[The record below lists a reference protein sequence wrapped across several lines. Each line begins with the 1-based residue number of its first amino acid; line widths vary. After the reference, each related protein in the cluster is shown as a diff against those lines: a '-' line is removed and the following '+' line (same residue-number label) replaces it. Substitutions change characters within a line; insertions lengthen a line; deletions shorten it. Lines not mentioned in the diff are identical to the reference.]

1 MKKVVVL
8 LILSMLYMSPT
19 FGYPPEYPYYQSDNI
34 MYYVFESEKTANVVT
49 YYMEF
54 RVGWRPF
61 IYRDAVTIPE
71 TITYNRQVFRVTSFS
86 SSYPDYYSC
95 VSKITSLELPNTLS
109 SLGSLAYSRI
119 KSIDVPEALLGISDY
134 GFYGCYS
141 LRDLVI
147 PDKVKT
153 IGNYAFANCI
163 GLTHVHL
170 GKSVETIGENVF
182 LNSDSLT
189 SITVDEENPY
199 FMVEDGVLYSK
210 DKRELLYCPKNFSGI
225 YRVAEEVKRI
235 GKSAFRNCNQLT
247 EIVLPE
253 GLEVIGDTAFYG
265 CTQLKQI
272 SLPKSVSQI
281 GAYAYKGCPL
291 QGTLDLMN
299 IKDIGEGAF
308 EGCTGL
314 TSVVLPENLLRIEAS
329 LFQGC
334 TGLTVVN
341 IPQCVTT
348 IGTSAF
354 ASCSRLQSVSIPD
367 EVERIEDYAFKGC
380 SNMKHLAIGN
390 SVKKIGVEAFGECR
404 RLKSLSIPASV
415 DSILSSFVD
424 CDSVSS
430 LELKDGNR
438 PILIEGKCFNG
449 GNMMIDTLYIGRK
462 ISGVPQFNECAY
474 LSTLTV
480 GSMILTMQDVSGC
493 KNLSKVICLGATPPE
508 ATMTTFSTVTLD
520 GTLVVPAS
528 AEEVYRRT
536 APWRFFYTIETFP
549 DVAPTKLILDTESYQ
564 ITREDEALSLLATVY
579 PEHATFSGLRW
590 TSSNEMVATV
600 SETGIVHSNK
610 EGEADI
616 TVSLNDGAL
625 TATCHVSVHYVD
637 AVEEHEADQV
647 SIYPNPV
654 DDMLHIE
661 GVTTGTSITLYDM
674 TGRLVLSDRAYGG
687 AMTFDMSALKR
698 GVYLCRIQNKTYKIV
713 KR

>member
-8 LILSMLYMSPT
+8 LILSMLYMSPS

-49 YYMEF
+49 LYMEF
-54 RVGWRPF
+54 RVGWQPF
-61 IYRDAVTIPE
+61 VYRGAVTIPE

-119 KSIDVPEALLGISDY
+119 KSIDLPEALLGISVY

-141 LRDLVI
+141 FRDLVI

-380 SNMKHLAIGN
+380 SE
-390 SVKKIGVEAFGECR
+390 V
-404 RLKSLSIPASV
+404 P
-415 DSILSSFVD
+415 
-424 CDSVSS
+424 CD
-430 LELKDGNR
+430 R
-438 PILIEGKCFNG
+438 
-449 GNMMIDTLYIGRK
+449 
-462 ISGVPQFNECAY
+462 
-474 LSTLTV
+474 
-480 GSMILTMQDVSGC
+480 
-493 KNLSKVICLGATPPE
+493 
-508 ATMTTFSTVTLD
+508 
-520 GTLVVPAS
+520 
-528 AEEVYRRT
+528 
-536 APWRFFYTIETFP
+536 
-549 DVAPTKLILDTESYQ
+549 
-564 ITREDEALSLLATVY
+564 
-579 PEHATFSGLRW
+579 
-590 TSSNEMVATV
+590 
-600 SETGIVHSNK
+600 
-610 EGEADI
+610 
-616 TVSLNDGAL
+616 
-625 TATCHVSVHYVD
+625 
-637 AVEEHEADQV
+637 
-647 SIYPNPV
+647 
-654 DDMLHIE
+654 
-661 GVTTGTSITLYDM
+661 
-674 TGRLVLSDRAYGG
+674 
-687 AMTFDMSALKR
+687 
-698 GVYLCRIQNKTYKIV
+698 
-713 KR
+713 

>member
-1 MKKVVVL
+1 M
-8 LILSMLYMSPT
+8 
-19 FGYPPEYPYYQSDNI
+19 
-34 MYYVFESEKTANVVT
+34 
-49 YYMEF
+49 
-54 RVGWRPF
+54 
-61 IYRDAVTIPE
+61 
-71 TITYNRQVFRVTSFS
+71 
-86 SSYPDYYSC
+86 
-95 VSKITSLELPNTLS
+95 
-109 SLGSLAYSRI
+109 
-119 KSIDVPEALLGISDY
+119 
-134 GFYGCYS
+134 
-141 LRDLVI
+141 
-147 PDKVKT
+147 
-153 IGNYAFANCI
+153 
-163 GLTHVHL
+163 HL

-199 FMVEDGVLYSK
+199 FMVDDGVLYSK

-281 GAYAYKGCPL
+281 GAYAYYFCPL

-341 IPQCVTT
+341 IPQCVTA

-354 ASCSRLQSVSIPD
+354 ASCSRLQSVAIPD

-493 KNLSKVICLGATPPE
+493 KDLSKVICLGATPPE

-549 DVAPTKLILDTESYQ
+549 DVAPAKLILDTESYQ
-564 ITREDEALSLLATVY
+564 ITREDEVLSLLATVY

-654 DDMLHIE
+654 DDMLHID

-698 GVYLCRIQNKTYKIV
+698 GVYLCRIQNRTYKIV

>member
-1 MKKVVVL
+1 M
-8 LILSMLYMSPT
+8 
-19 FGYPPEYPYYQSDNI
+19 
-34 MYYVFESEKTANVVT
+34 
-49 YYMEF
+49 
-54 RVGWRPF
+54 
-61 IYRDAVTIPE
+61 
-71 TITYNRQVFRVTSFS
+71 
-86 SSYPDYYSC
+86 
-95 VSKITSLELPNTLS
+95 
-109 SLGSLAYSRI
+109 
-119 KSIDVPEALLGISDY
+119 
-134 GFYGCYS
+134 
-141 LRDLVI
+141 
-147 PDKVKT
+147 
-153 IGNYAFANCI
+153 
-163 GLTHVHL
+163 HL

-199 FMVEDGVLYSK
+199 FMVDDGVLYSK

-354 ASCSRLQSVSIPD
+354 ASCSRLQSVAIPD

-493 KNLSKVICLGATPPE
+493 KDLSKVICLGATPPE

-549 DVAPTKLILDTESYQ
+549 DVAPAKLILDTESYQ
-564 ITREDEALSLLATVY
+564 ITREDEVLSLLATVY

-654 DDMLHIE
+654 DDMLHID

-698 GVYLCRIQNKTYKIV
+698 GVYLCRIQNRTYKIV

>member
-1 MKKVVVL
+1 M
-8 LILSMLYMSPT
+8 
-19 FGYPPEYPYYQSDNI
+19 
-34 MYYVFESEKTANVVT
+34 
-49 YYMEF
+49 
-54 RVGWRPF
+54 
-61 IYRDAVTIPE
+61 
-71 TITYNRQVFRVTSFS
+71 
-86 SSYPDYYSC
+86 
-95 VSKITSLELPNTLS
+95 
-109 SLGSLAYSRI
+109 
-119 KSIDVPEALLGISDY
+119 
-134 GFYGCYS
+134 
-141 LRDLVI
+141 
-147 PDKVKT
+147 
-153 IGNYAFANCI
+153 
-163 GLTHVHL
+163 HL

-199 FMVEDGVLYSK
+199 FMVDDGVLYSK

-348 IGTSAF
+348 IGISAF
-354 ASCSRLQSVSIPD
+354 ASCSRLQSVAIPD

-549 DVAPTKLILDTESYQ
+549 DVAPAKLILDTESYQ

-654 DDMLHIE
+654 DDMLHID

-698 GVYLCRIQNKTYKIV
+698 GVYLCRIQNRTYKIV

>member
-1 MKKVVVL
+1 M
-8 LILSMLYMSPT
+8 
-19 FGYPPEYPYYQSDNI
+19 
-34 MYYVFESEKTANVVT
+34 
-49 YYMEF
+49 
-54 RVGWRPF
+54 
-61 IYRDAVTIPE
+61 
-71 TITYNRQVFRVTSFS
+71 
-86 SSYPDYYSC
+86 
-95 VSKITSLELPNTLS
+95 
-109 SLGSLAYSRI
+109 
-119 KSIDVPEALLGISDY
+119 
-134 GFYGCYS
+134 
-141 LRDLVI
+141 
-147 PDKVKT
+147 
-153 IGNYAFANCI
+153 
-163 GLTHVHL
+163 HL
-170 GKSVETIGENVF
+170 GKSVETIGETVF

-199 FMVEDGVLYSK
+199 FMVDDGVLYSK

-354 ASCSRLQSVSIPD
+354 ASCSRLQSVAIPD

-493 KNLSKVICLGATPPE
+493 KDLSKVICLGATPPE

-549 DVAPTKLILDTESYQ
+549 DVAPAKLILDTESYQ
-564 ITREDEALSLLATVY
+564 ITREDEVLSLLATVY

-654 DDMLHIE
+654 DDMLHID

-698 GVYLCRIQNKTYKIV
+698 GVYLCRIQNRTYKIV

>member
-1 MKKVVVL
+1 M
-8 LILSMLYMSPT
+8 
-19 FGYPPEYPYYQSDNI
+19 
-34 MYYVFESEKTANVVT
+34 
-49 YYMEF
+49 
-54 RVGWRPF
+54 
-61 IYRDAVTIPE
+61 
-71 TITYNRQVFRVTSFS
+71 
-86 SSYPDYYSC
+86 
-95 VSKITSLELPNTLS
+95 
-109 SLGSLAYSRI
+109 
-119 KSIDVPEALLGISDY
+119 
-134 GFYGCYS
+134 
-141 LRDLVI
+141 
-147 PDKVKT
+147 
-153 IGNYAFANCI
+153 
-163 GLTHVHL
+163 HL

-199 FMVEDGVLYSK
+199 FMVDDGVLYSK

-341 IPQCVTT
+341 IPQCVTA
-348 IGTSAF
+348 IGISAF
-354 ASCSRLQSVSIPD
+354 ASCSRLQSVAIPD

-549 DVAPTKLILDTESYQ
+549 DVAPAKLILDTESYQ

-698 GVYLCRIQNKTYKIV
+698 GVYLCRIQNRTYKIV

>member
-1 MKKVVVL
+1 M
-8 LILSMLYMSPT
+8 
-19 FGYPPEYPYYQSDNI
+19 
-34 MYYVFESEKTANVVT
+34 
-49 YYMEF
+49 
-54 RVGWRPF
+54 
-61 IYRDAVTIPE
+61 
-71 TITYNRQVFRVTSFS
+71 
-86 SSYPDYYSC
+86 
-95 VSKITSLELPNTLS
+95 
-109 SLGSLAYSRI
+109 
-119 KSIDVPEALLGISDY
+119 
-134 GFYGCYS
+134 
-141 LRDLVI
+141 
-147 PDKVKT
+147 
-153 IGNYAFANCI
+153 
-163 GLTHVHL
+163 HL

-199 FMVEDGVLYSK
+199 FMVDDGVLYSK

-341 IPQCVTT
+341 IPQCVTA
-348 IGTSAF
+348 IGISAF
-354 ASCSRLQSVSIPD
+354 ASCSRLQSVAIPD

-493 KNLSKVICLGATPPE
+493 KDLSKVICLGATPPE

-520 GTLVVPAS
+520 STLVVPAS

-549 DVAPTKLILDTESYQ
+549 DVAPTKLILDIESYQ

>member
-1 MKKVVVL
+1 M
-8 LILSMLYMSPT
+8 
-19 FGYPPEYPYYQSDNI
+19 
-34 MYYVFESEKTANVVT
+34 
-49 YYMEF
+49 
-54 RVGWRPF
+54 
-61 IYRDAVTIPE
+61 
-71 TITYNRQVFRVTSFS
+71 
-86 SSYPDYYSC
+86 
-95 VSKITSLELPNTLS
+95 
-109 SLGSLAYSRI
+109 
-119 KSIDVPEALLGISDY
+119 
-134 GFYGCYS
+134 
-141 LRDLVI
+141 RDLVI

-334 TGLTVVN
+334 TGLTVIN

-380 SNMKHLAIGN
+380 SNMKRLAIGN

-564 ITREDEALSLLATVY
+564 ITREDEVLSLLATVY

-625 TATCHVSVHYVD
+625 TATCYVSVHYVD

>member
-1 MKKVVVL
+1 M
-8 LILSMLYMSPT
+8 
-19 FGYPPEYPYYQSDNI
+19 
-34 MYYVFESEKTANVVT
+34 
-49 YYMEF
+49 
-54 RVGWRPF
+54 
-61 IYRDAVTIPE
+61 
-71 TITYNRQVFRVTSFS
+71 
-86 SSYPDYYSC
+86 
-95 VSKITSLELPNTLS
+95 
-109 SLGSLAYSRI
+109 
-119 KSIDVPEALLGISDY
+119 
-134 GFYGCYS
+134 
-141 LRDLVI
+141 
-147 PDKVKT
+147 
-153 IGNYAFANCI
+153 
-163 GLTHVHL
+163 HL

-199 FMVEDGVLYSK
+199 FMVDDGVLYSK

-354 ASCSRLQSVSIPD
+354 ASCSRLQSVAIPD

-549 DVAPTKLILDTESYQ
+549 DVAPAKLILDTESYQ

-698 GVYLCRIQNKTYKIV
+698 GVYLCRIQNRTYKIV

>member
-1 MKKVVVL
+1 M
-8 LILSMLYMSPT
+8 
-19 FGYPPEYPYYQSDNI
+19 
-34 MYYVFESEKTANVVT
+34 
-49 YYMEF
+49 
-54 RVGWRPF
+54 
-61 IYRDAVTIPE
+61 
-71 TITYNRQVFRVTSFS
+71 
-86 SSYPDYYSC
+86 
-95 VSKITSLELPNTLS
+95 
-109 SLGSLAYSRI
+109 
-119 KSIDVPEALLGISDY
+119 
-134 GFYGCYS
+134 
-141 LRDLVI
+141 
-147 PDKVKT
+147 
-153 IGNYAFANCI
+153 
-163 GLTHVHL
+163 HL

-199 FMVEDGVLYSK
+199 FMVDDGVLYSK

-354 ASCSRLQSVSIPD
+354 ASCSRLQSVAIPD

-493 KNLSKVICLGATPPE
+493 KDLSKVICLGATPPE

-698 GVYLCRIQNKTYKIV
+698 GVYLCRIQNRTYKIV

>member
-1 MKKVVVL
+1 M
-8 LILSMLYMSPT
+8 
-19 FGYPPEYPYYQSDNI
+19 
-34 MYYVFESEKTANVVT
+34 
-49 YYMEF
+49 
-54 RVGWRPF
+54 
-61 IYRDAVTIPE
+61 
-71 TITYNRQVFRVTSFS
+71 
-86 SSYPDYYSC
+86 
-95 VSKITSLELPNTLS
+95 
-109 SLGSLAYSRI
+109 
-119 KSIDVPEALLGISDY
+119 
-134 GFYGCYS
+134 
-141 LRDLVI
+141 RDLVI

-199 FMVEDGVLYSK
+199 FMVDDGVLYSK

-354 ASCSRLQSVSIPD
+354 ASCSRLQSVAIPD

-493 KNLSKVICLGATPPE
+493 KDLSKVICLGATPPE

-549 DVAPTKLILDTESYQ
+549 DVAPAKLILDTESYQ
-564 ITREDEALSLLATVY
+564 ITREDEVLSLLATVY

-654 DDMLHIE
+654 DDMLHID

-698 GVYLCRIQNKTYKIV
+698 GVYLCRIQNRTYKIV

>member
-1 MKKVVVL
+1 M
-8 LILSMLYMSPT
+8 
-19 FGYPPEYPYYQSDNI
+19 
-34 MYYVFESEKTANVVT
+34 
-49 YYMEF
+49 
-54 RVGWRPF
+54 
-61 IYRDAVTIPE
+61 
-71 TITYNRQVFRVTSFS
+71 
-86 SSYPDYYSC
+86 
-95 VSKITSLELPNTLS
+95 
-109 SLGSLAYSRI
+109 
-119 KSIDVPEALLGISDY
+119 
-134 GFYGCYS
+134 
-141 LRDLVI
+141 
-147 PDKVKT
+147 
-153 IGNYAFANCI
+153 
-163 GLTHVHL
+163 HL

-199 FMVEDGVLYSK
+199 FMVDDGVLYSK

-354 ASCSRLQSVSIPD
+354 ASCSRLQSVAIPD

-493 KNLSKVICLGATPPE
+493 KDLSKVICLGATPPE

-520 GTLVVPAS
+520 STLVVPAS

-549 DVAPTKLILDTESYQ
+549 DVAPAKLILDTESYQ
-564 ITREDEALSLLATVY
+564 ITREDEVLSLLATVY

-654 DDMLHIE
+654 DDMLHID

-698 GVYLCRIQNKTYKIV
+698 GVYLCRIQNRTYKIV

>member
-1 MKKVVVL
+1 M
-8 LILSMLYMSPT
+8 
-19 FGYPPEYPYYQSDNI
+19 
-34 MYYVFESEKTANVVT
+34 
-49 YYMEF
+49 
-54 RVGWRPF
+54 
-61 IYRDAVTIPE
+61 
-71 TITYNRQVFRVTSFS
+71 
-86 SSYPDYYSC
+86 
-95 VSKITSLELPNTLS
+95 
-109 SLGSLAYSRI
+109 
-119 KSIDVPEALLGISDY
+119 
-134 GFYGCYS
+134 
-141 LRDLVI
+141 
-147 PDKVKT
+147 
-153 IGNYAFANCI
+153 
-163 GLTHVHL
+163 HL

-341 IPQCVTT
+341 IPQCVTA

-493 KNLSKVICLGATPPE
+493 KDLSKVICLGATPPE

-549 DVAPTKLILDTESYQ
+549 DVAPTKLILDIESYQ

-654 DDMLHIE
+654 DDMLHID

-698 GVYLCRIQNKTYKIV
+698 GVYLCRIQNRTYKIV

>member
-1 MKKVVVL
+1 M
-8 LILSMLYMSPT
+8 
-19 FGYPPEYPYYQSDNI
+19 
-34 MYYVFESEKTANVVT
+34 
-49 YYMEF
+49 
-54 RVGWRPF
+54 
-61 IYRDAVTIPE
+61 
-71 TITYNRQVFRVTSFS
+71 
-86 SSYPDYYSC
+86 
-95 VSKITSLELPNTLS
+95 
-109 SLGSLAYSRI
+109 
-119 KSIDVPEALLGISDY
+119 
-134 GFYGCYS
+134 
-141 LRDLVI
+141 
-147 PDKVKT
+147 
-153 IGNYAFANCI
+153 
-163 GLTHVHL
+163 HL

-199 FMVEDGVLYSK
+199 FMVDDGVLYSK

-272 SLPKSVSQI
+272 SFPKSVSQI

-341 IPQCVTT
+341 IPQCVTA
-348 IGTSAF
+348 IGISAF
-354 ASCSRLQSVSIPD
+354 ASCSRLQSVAIPD

-493 KNLSKVICLGATPPE
+493 KDLSKVICLGATPPE

-549 DVAPTKLILDTESYQ
+549 DVAPAKLILDTESYQ

-698 GVYLCRIQNKTYKIV
+698 GVYLCRIQNRTYKIV

>member
-1 MKKVVVL
+1 M
-8 LILSMLYMSPT
+8 
-19 FGYPPEYPYYQSDNI
+19 
-34 MYYVFESEKTANVVT
+34 
-49 YYMEF
+49 
-54 RVGWRPF
+54 
-61 IYRDAVTIPE
+61 
-71 TITYNRQVFRVTSFS
+71 
-86 SSYPDYYSC
+86 
-95 VSKITSLELPNTLS
+95 
-109 SLGSLAYSRI
+109 
-119 KSIDVPEALLGISDY
+119 
-134 GFYGCYS
+134 
-141 LRDLVI
+141 
-147 PDKVKT
+147 
-153 IGNYAFANCI
+153 
-163 GLTHVHL
+163 HL

-199 FMVEDGVLYSK
+199 FMVDDGVLYSK

-341 IPQCVTT
+341 IPQWVTA

-354 ASCSRLQSVSIPD
+354 ASCSRLQSVAIPD

-493 KNLSKVICLGATPPE
+493 KDLSKVICLGATPPE

-549 DVAPTKLILDTESYQ
+549 DVAPAKLILDTESYQ
-564 ITREDEALSLLATVY
+564 ITREDEVLSLLATVY

-654 DDMLHIE
+654 DDMLHID

-698 GVYLCRIQNKTYKIV
+698 GVYLCRIQNRTYKIV

>member
-1 MKKVVVL
+1 M
-8 LILSMLYMSPT
+8 
-19 FGYPPEYPYYQSDNI
+19 
-34 MYYVFESEKTANVVT
+34 
-49 YYMEF
+49 
-54 RVGWRPF
+54 
-61 IYRDAVTIPE
+61 
-71 TITYNRQVFRVTSFS
+71 
-86 SSYPDYYSC
+86 
-95 VSKITSLELPNTLS
+95 
-109 SLGSLAYSRI
+109 
-119 KSIDVPEALLGISDY
+119 
-134 GFYGCYS
+134 
-141 LRDLVI
+141 
-147 PDKVKT
+147 
-153 IGNYAFANCI
+153 
-163 GLTHVHL
+163 HL

-199 FMVEDGVLYSK
+199 FMVDDGVLYSK

-341 IPQCVTT
+341 IPQCVTA
-348 IGTSAF
+348 IGISAF
-354 ASCSRLQSVSIPD
+354 ASCSRLQSVAIPD

-493 KNLSKVICLGATPPE
+493 KDLSKVICLGATPPE

-549 DVAPTKLILDTESYQ
+549 DVAPAKLILDTESYQ
-564 ITREDEALSLLATVY
+564 ITREDEVLSLLATVY

-654 DDMLHIE
+654 DDMLHID
-661 GVTTGTSITLYDM
+661 GVITGTSITLYDM

-698 GVYLCRIQNKTYKIV
+698 GVYLCRIQNRTYKIV

>member
-1 MKKVVVL
+1 M
-8 LILSMLYMSPT
+8 
-19 FGYPPEYPYYQSDNI
+19 
-34 MYYVFESEKTANVVT
+34 
-49 YYMEF
+49 
-54 RVGWRPF
+54 
-61 IYRDAVTIPE
+61 
-71 TITYNRQVFRVTSFS
+71 
-86 SSYPDYYSC
+86 
-95 VSKITSLELPNTLS
+95 
-109 SLGSLAYSRI
+109 
-119 KSIDVPEALLGISDY
+119 
-134 GFYGCYS
+134 
-141 LRDLVI
+141 
-147 PDKVKT
+147 
-153 IGNYAFANCI
+153 
-163 GLTHVHL
+163 HL

-199 FMVEDGVLYSK
+199 FMVDDGVLYSK

-235 GKSAFRNCNQLT
+235 SKSAFRNCNQLT

-265 CTQLKQI
+265 CTQLKRI

-354 ASCSRLQSVSIPD
+354 ASCSRLQSVAIPD

-493 KNLSKVICLGATPPE
+493 KDLSKVICLGATPPE

-549 DVAPTKLILDTESYQ
+549 DVAPAKLILDTESYQ
-564 ITREDEALSLLATVY
+564 ITREDEVLSLLATVY

-654 DDMLHIE
+654 DDMLHID

>member
-1 MKKVVVL
+1 M
-8 LILSMLYMSPT
+8 
-19 FGYPPEYPYYQSDNI
+19 
-34 MYYVFESEKTANVVT
+34 
-49 YYMEF
+49 
-54 RVGWRPF
+54 
-61 IYRDAVTIPE
+61 
-71 TITYNRQVFRVTSFS
+71 
-86 SSYPDYYSC
+86 
-95 VSKITSLELPNTLS
+95 
-109 SLGSLAYSRI
+109 
-119 KSIDVPEALLGISDY
+119 
-134 GFYGCYS
+134 
-141 LRDLVI
+141 
-147 PDKVKT
+147 
-153 IGNYAFANCI
+153 
-163 GLTHVHL
+163 HL

-199 FMVEDGVLYSK
+199 FMVDDGVLYSK

-341 IPQCVTT
+341 IPQCVTA
-348 IGTSAF
+348 IGISAF
-354 ASCSRLQSVSIPD
+354 ASCSRLQSVAIPD

-480 GSMILTMQDVSGC
+480 CSMILTMQDVSGC
-493 KNLSKVICLGATPPE
+493 KDLSKVICLGATPPE

-549 DVAPTKLILDTESYQ
+549 DVAPAKLILDTESYQ
-564 ITREDEALSLLATVY
+564 ITREDEVLSLLATVY

-698 GVYLCRIQNKTYKIV
+698 GVYLCRIQNRTYKIV

>member
-1 MKKVVVL
+1 M
-8 LILSMLYMSPT
+8 
-19 FGYPPEYPYYQSDNI
+19 
-34 MYYVFESEKTANVVT
+34 
-49 YYMEF
+49 
-54 RVGWRPF
+54 
-61 IYRDAVTIPE
+61 
-71 TITYNRQVFRVTSFS
+71 
-86 SSYPDYYSC
+86 
-95 VSKITSLELPNTLS
+95 
-109 SLGSLAYSRI
+109 
-119 KSIDVPEALLGISDY
+119 
-134 GFYGCYS
+134 
-141 LRDLVI
+141 
-147 PDKVKT
+147 
-153 IGNYAFANCI
+153 
-163 GLTHVHL
+163 HL

-199 FMVEDGVLYSK
+199 FMVDDGVLYSK

-341 IPQCVTT
+341 IPQCVTA
-348 IGTSAF
+348 IGISAF
-354 ASCSRLQSVSIPD
+354 ASCSRLQSVAIPD

-493 KNLSKVICLGATPPE
+493 KDLSKVICLGATPPE

-549 DVAPTKLILDTESYQ
+549 DVAPAKLILDTESYQ
-564 ITREDEALSLLATVY
+564 ITREDEVLSLLATVY

-654 DDMLHIE
+654 DDMLHID

-698 GVYLCRIQNKTYKIV
+698 GVYLCRIQNRTYKIV

>member
-1 MKKVVVL
+1 M
-8 LILSMLYMSPT
+8 
-19 FGYPPEYPYYQSDNI
+19 
-34 MYYVFESEKTANVVT
+34 
-49 YYMEF
+49 
-54 RVGWRPF
+54 
-61 IYRDAVTIPE
+61 
-71 TITYNRQVFRVTSFS
+71 
-86 SSYPDYYSC
+86 
-95 VSKITSLELPNTLS
+95 
-109 SLGSLAYSRI
+109 
-119 KSIDVPEALLGISDY
+119 
-134 GFYGCYS
+134 
-141 LRDLVI
+141 
-147 PDKVKT
+147 
-153 IGNYAFANCI
+153 
-163 GLTHVHL
+163 HL

-199 FMVEDGVLYSK
+199 FMVDDGVLYSK

-341 IPQCVTT
+341 IPQCVTA
-348 IGTSAF
+348 IGISAF
-354 ASCSRLQSVSIPD
+354 ASCSRLQSVAIPD

-493 KNLSKVICLGATPPE
+493 KDLSKVICLGATPPE

-549 DVAPTKLILDTESYQ
+549 DVAPAKLILDTESYQ
-564 ITREDEALSLLATVY
+564 ITREDEVLSLLATVY

-654 DDMLHIE
+654 DDMLHID
-661 GVTTGTSITLYDM
+661 GVITGTSITLYDM
-674 TGRLVLSDRAYGG
+674 TGRLVLSDRAYDG

-698 GVYLCRIQNKTYKIV
+698 GVYLCRIQNRTYKIV

>member
-1 MKKVVVL
+1 M
-8 LILSMLYMSPT
+8 
-19 FGYPPEYPYYQSDNI
+19 
-34 MYYVFESEKTANVVT
+34 
-49 YYMEF
+49 
-54 RVGWRPF
+54 
-61 IYRDAVTIPE
+61 
-71 TITYNRQVFRVTSFS
+71 
-86 SSYPDYYSC
+86 
-95 VSKITSLELPNTLS
+95 
-109 SLGSLAYSRI
+109 
-119 KSIDVPEALLGISDY
+119 
-134 GFYGCYS
+134 
-141 LRDLVI
+141 
-147 PDKVKT
+147 
-153 IGNYAFANCI
+153 
-163 GLTHVHL
+163 HL

>member
-1 MKKVVVL
+1 M
-8 LILSMLYMSPT
+8 
-19 FGYPPEYPYYQSDNI
+19 
-34 MYYVFESEKTANVVT
+34 
-49 YYMEF
+49 
-54 RVGWRPF
+54 
-61 IYRDAVTIPE
+61 
-71 TITYNRQVFRVTSFS
+71 
-86 SSYPDYYSC
+86 
-95 VSKITSLELPNTLS
+95 
-109 SLGSLAYSRI
+109 
-119 KSIDVPEALLGISDY
+119 
-134 GFYGCYS
+134 
-141 LRDLVI
+141 
-147 PDKVKT
+147 
-153 IGNYAFANCI
+153 
-163 GLTHVHL
+163 HL

-199 FMVEDGVLYSK
+199 FMVDDGVLYSK

-341 IPQCVTT
+341 IPQCVTA
-348 IGTSAF
+348 IGISAF
-354 ASCSRLQSVSIPD
+354 ASCSRLQSVAIPD

-480 GSMILTMQDVSGC
+480 SSMILTMQDVSGC
-493 KNLSKVICLGATPPE
+493 KDLSKVICLGATPPE

-549 DVAPTKLILDTESYQ
+549 DVAPAKLILDTESYQ
-564 ITREDEALSLLATVY
+564 ITREDEVLSLLATVY

-654 DDMLHIE
+654 DDMLHID
-661 GVTTGTSITLYDM
+661 GVITGTSITLYDM

-698 GVYLCRIQNKTYKIV
+698 GVYLCRIQNRTYKIV

>member
-1 MKKVVVL
+1 M
-8 LILSMLYMSPT
+8 
-19 FGYPPEYPYYQSDNI
+19 
-34 MYYVFESEKTANVVT
+34 
-49 YYMEF
+49 
-54 RVGWRPF
+54 
-61 IYRDAVTIPE
+61 
-71 TITYNRQVFRVTSFS
+71 
-86 SSYPDYYSC
+86 
-95 VSKITSLELPNTLS
+95 
-109 SLGSLAYSRI
+109 
-119 KSIDVPEALLGISDY
+119 
-134 GFYGCYS
+134 
-141 LRDLVI
+141 
-147 PDKVKT
+147 
-153 IGNYAFANCI
+153 
-163 GLTHVHL
+163 HL

-199 FMVEDGVLYSK
+199 FMVDDGVLYSK

-341 IPQCVTT
+341 IPQCVTA

-354 ASCSRLQSVSIPD
+354 ASCSRLQSVAIPD

-493 KNLSKVICLGATPPE
+493 KDLSKVICLGATPPE

-520 GTLVVPAS
+520 GTLVVPAL

-549 DVAPTKLILDTESYQ
+549 DVAPAKLILDTESYQ
-564 ITREDEALSLLATVY
+564 ITREDEVLSLLATVY

-654 DDMLHIE
+654 DDMLHID

-698 GVYLCRIQNKTYKIV
+698 GVYLCRIQNRTYKIV

>member
-1 MKKVVVL
+1 M
-8 LILSMLYMSPT
+8 
-19 FGYPPEYPYYQSDNI
+19 
-34 MYYVFESEKTANVVT
+34 
-49 YYMEF
+49 
-54 RVGWRPF
+54 
-61 IYRDAVTIPE
+61 
-71 TITYNRQVFRVTSFS
+71 
-86 SSYPDYYSC
+86 
-95 VSKITSLELPNTLS
+95 
-109 SLGSLAYSRI
+109 
-119 KSIDVPEALLGISDY
+119 
-134 GFYGCYS
+134 
-141 LRDLVI
+141 
-147 PDKVKT
+147 
-153 IGNYAFANCI
+153 
-163 GLTHVHL
+163 HL

-199 FMVEDGVLYSK
+199 FMVDDGVLYSK

-354 ASCSRLQSVSIPD
+354 ASCSRLQSVAIPD

-493 KNLSKVICLGATPPE
+493 KDLSKVICLGATPPE

-549 DVAPTKLILDTESYQ
+549 DVAPAKLILDTESYQ
-564 ITREDEALSLLATVY
+564 ITREDEVLSLLATVY

-625 TATCHVSVHYVD
+625 TATCHVSVHYVN

-654 DDMLHIE
+654 DDMLHID

-698 GVYLCRIQNKTYKIV
+698 GVYLCRIQNRTYKIV

>member
-1 MKKVVVL
+1 M
-8 LILSMLYMSPT
+8 
-19 FGYPPEYPYYQSDNI
+19 
-34 MYYVFESEKTANVVT
+34 
-49 YYMEF
+49 
-54 RVGWRPF
+54 
-61 IYRDAVTIPE
+61 
-71 TITYNRQVFRVTSFS
+71 
-86 SSYPDYYSC
+86 
-95 VSKITSLELPNTLS
+95 
-109 SLGSLAYSRI
+109 
-119 KSIDVPEALLGISDY
+119 
-134 GFYGCYS
+134 
-141 LRDLVI
+141 
-147 PDKVKT
+147 
-153 IGNYAFANCI
+153 
-163 GLTHVHL
+163 HL

-199 FMVEDGVLYSK
+199 FMVDDGVLYSK

-341 IPQCVTT
+341 IPQCVTA
-348 IGTSAF
+348 IGISAF
-354 ASCSRLQSVSIPD
+354 ASCSRLQSVAIPD

-493 KNLSKVICLGATPPE
+493 KDLSKVICLGATPPE

-520 GTLVVPAS
+520 STLVVPAS

-549 DVAPTKLILDTESYQ
+549 DVAPAKLILDTESYQ
-564 ITREDEALSLLATVY
+564 ITREDEVLSLLATVY

-654 DDMLHIE
+654 DDMLHID

-698 GVYLCRIQNKTYKIV
+698 GVYLCRIQNRTYKIV

>member
-1 MKKVVVL
+1 M
-8 LILSMLYMSPT
+8 
-19 FGYPPEYPYYQSDNI
+19 
-34 MYYVFESEKTANVVT
+34 
-49 YYMEF
+49 
-54 RVGWRPF
+54 
-61 IYRDAVTIPE
+61 
-71 TITYNRQVFRVTSFS
+71 
-86 SSYPDYYSC
+86 
-95 VSKITSLELPNTLS
+95 
-109 SLGSLAYSRI
+109 
-119 KSIDVPEALLGISDY
+119 
-134 GFYGCYS
+134 
-141 LRDLVI
+141 
-147 PDKVKT
+147 
-153 IGNYAFANCI
+153 
-163 GLTHVHL
+163 HL

-199 FMVEDGVLYSK
+199 FMVDDGVLYSK

-308 EGCTGL
+308 EGRTGL

-341 IPQCVTT
+341 IPQCVTA

-354 ASCSRLQSVSIPD
+354 ASCSRLQSVAIPD

-493 KNLSKVICLGATPPE
+493 KDLSKVICLGATPPE

-549 DVAPTKLILDTESYQ
+549 DVAPAKLILDTESYQ
-564 ITREDEALSLLATVY
+564 ITREDEVLSLLATVY

-654 DDMLHIE
+654 DDMLHID

-698 GVYLCRIQNKTYKIV
+698 GVYLCRIQNRTYKIV

>member
-1 MKKVVVL
+1 M
-8 LILSMLYMSPT
+8 
-19 FGYPPEYPYYQSDNI
+19 
-34 MYYVFESEKTANVVT
+34 
-49 YYMEF
+49 
-54 RVGWRPF
+54 
-61 IYRDAVTIPE
+61 
-71 TITYNRQVFRVTSFS
+71 
-86 SSYPDYYSC
+86 
-95 VSKITSLELPNTLS
+95 
-109 SLGSLAYSRI
+109 
-119 KSIDVPEALLGISDY
+119 
-134 GFYGCYS
+134 
-141 LRDLVI
+141 
-147 PDKVKT
+147 
-153 IGNYAFANCI
+153 
-163 GLTHVHL
+163 HL

-199 FMVEDGVLYSK
+199 FMVDDGVLYSK

-341 IPQCVTT
+341 IPQCVTA

-354 ASCSRLQSVSIPD
+354 ASCSRLQSVAIPD

-493 KNLSKVICLGATPPE
+493 KDLSKVICLGATPPE

-536 APWRFFYTIETFP
+536 APWRFFYTIDTLP
-549 DVAPTKLILDTESYQ
+549 DVAPAKLILDTESYQ
-564 ITREDEALSLLATVY
+564 ITREDEVLSLLATVY

-654 DDMLHIE
+654 DDMLHID

-698 GVYLCRIQNKTYKIV
+698 GVYLCRIQNRTYKIV

>member
-1 MKKVVVL
+1 M
-8 LILSMLYMSPT
+8 
-19 FGYPPEYPYYQSDNI
+19 
-34 MYYVFESEKTANVVT
+34 
-49 YYMEF
+49 
-54 RVGWRPF
+54 
-61 IYRDAVTIPE
+61 
-71 TITYNRQVFRVTSFS
+71 
-86 SSYPDYYSC
+86 
-95 VSKITSLELPNTLS
+95 
-109 SLGSLAYSRI
+109 
-119 KSIDVPEALLGISDY
+119 
-134 GFYGCYS
+134 
-141 LRDLVI
+141 
-147 PDKVKT
+147 
-153 IGNYAFANCI
+153 
-163 GLTHVHL
+163 HL

-199 FMVEDGVLYSK
+199 FMVDDGVLYSK

-341 IPQCVTT
+341 IPQCVTA
-348 IGTSAF
+348 IGISAF
-354 ASCSRLQSVSIPD
+354 ASCSRLQSVAIPD

-493 KNLSKVICLGATPPE
+493 KDLSKVICLGATPPE

-549 DVAPTKLILDTESYQ
+549 DVAPAKLILDTESYQ
-564 ITREDEALSLLATVY
+564 ITREDEVLSLLATVY

-654 DDMLHIE
+654 DDMLHID
-661 GVTTGTSITLYDM
+661 GVITGTSITLYDM

-698 GVYLCRIQNKTYKIV
+698 GVYLCRIQNRKKSQRT
-713 KR
+713 

>member
-1 MKKVVVL
+1 M
-8 LILSMLYMSPT
+8 
-19 FGYPPEYPYYQSDNI
+19 
-34 MYYVFESEKTANVVT
+34 
-49 YYMEF
+49 
-54 RVGWRPF
+54 
-61 IYRDAVTIPE
+61 
-71 TITYNRQVFRVTSFS
+71 
-86 SSYPDYYSC
+86 
-95 VSKITSLELPNTLS
+95 
-109 SLGSLAYSRI
+109 
-119 KSIDVPEALLGISDY
+119 
-134 GFYGCYS
+134 
-141 LRDLVI
+141 
-147 PDKVKT
+147 
-153 IGNYAFANCI
+153 
-163 GLTHVHL
+163 HL

-199 FMVEDGVLYSK
+199 FMVDDGVLYSK

-341 IPQCVTT
+341 IPQCVTA
-348 IGTSAF
+348 IGISAF
-354 ASCSRLQSVSIPD
+354 ASCSRLQSVAIPD
-367 EVERIEDYAFKGC
+367 EVERIEDYAFWNC

-493 KNLSKVICLGATPPE
+493 KDLSKVICLGATPPE

-549 DVAPTKLILDTESYQ
+549 DVAPAKLILDTESYQ
-564 ITREDEALSLLATVY
+564 ITREDEVLSLLATVY

-654 DDMLHIE
+654 DDMLHID
-661 GVTTGTSITLYDM
+661 GVITGTSITLYDM

-698 GVYLCRIQNKTYKIV
+698 GVYLCRIQNRTYKIV

>member
-1 MKKVVVL
+1 M
-8 LILSMLYMSPT
+8 
-19 FGYPPEYPYYQSDNI
+19 
-34 MYYVFESEKTANVVT
+34 
-49 YYMEF
+49 
-54 RVGWRPF
+54 
-61 IYRDAVTIPE
+61 
-71 TITYNRQVFRVTSFS
+71 
-86 SSYPDYYSC
+86 
-95 VSKITSLELPNTLS
+95 
-109 SLGSLAYSRI
+109 
-119 KSIDVPEALLGISDY
+119 
-134 GFYGCYS
+134 
-141 LRDLVI
+141 
-147 PDKVKT
+147 
-153 IGNYAFANCI
+153 
-163 GLTHVHL
+163 HL

-199 FMVEDGVLYSK
+199 FMVDDGVLYSK

-235 GKSAFRNCNQLT
+235 SKSAFRNCNQLT

-265 CTQLKQI
+265 CTQLKRI

-354 ASCSRLQSVSIPD
+354 ASCSRLQSVAIPD

-493 KNLSKVICLGATPPE
+493 KDLSKVICLGATPPE

-549 DVAPTKLILDTESYQ
+549 DVAPAKLIFDTESYQ
-564 ITREDEALSLLATVY
+564 ITREDEVLSLLATVY

-654 DDMLHIE
+654 DDMLHID

-698 GVYLCRIQNKTYKIV
+698 GVYLCRIQNRTYKIV

>member
-1 MKKVVVL
+1 M
-8 LILSMLYMSPT
+8 
-19 FGYPPEYPYYQSDNI
+19 
-34 MYYVFESEKTANVVT
+34 
-49 YYMEF
+49 
-54 RVGWRPF
+54 
-61 IYRDAVTIPE
+61 
-71 TITYNRQVFRVTSFS
+71 
-86 SSYPDYYSC
+86 
-95 VSKITSLELPNTLS
+95 
-109 SLGSLAYSRI
+109 
-119 KSIDVPEALLGISDY
+119 
-134 GFYGCYS
+134 
-141 LRDLVI
+141 
-147 PDKVKT
+147 
-153 IGNYAFANCI
+153 
-163 GLTHVHL
+163 HL

-199 FMVEDGVLYSK
+199 FMVDDGVLYSK

-281 GAYAYKGCPL
+281 GAYAYHTCPL

-341 IPQCVTT
+341 IPQCVTA

-354 ASCSRLQSVSIPD
+354 ASCSRLQSVAIPD

-493 KNLSKVICLGATPPE
+493 KDLSKVICLGATPPE

-549 DVAPTKLILDTESYQ
+549 DVAPAKLILDTESYQ
-564 ITREDEALSLLATVY
+564 ITREDEVLSLLATVY

-654 DDMLHIE
+654 DDMLHID

-698 GVYLCRIQNKTYKIV
+698 GVYLCRIQNRTYKIV

>member
-1 MKKVVVL
+1 MACCIV
-8 LILSMLYMSPT
+8 
-19 FGYPPEYPYYQSDNI
+19 
-34 MYYVFESEKTANVVT
+34 
-49 YYMEF
+49 
-54 RVGWRPF
+54 
-61 IYRDAVTIPE
+61 
-71 TITYNRQVFRVTSFS
+71 
-86 SSYPDYYSC
+86 
-95 VSKITSLELPNTLS
+95 
-109 SLGSLAYSRI
+109 RI
-119 KSIDVPEALLGISDY
+119 RENCCIAL
-134 GFYGCYS
+134 
-141 LRDLVI
+141 
-147 PDKVKT
+147 
-153 IGNYAFANCI
+153 
-163 GLTHVHL
+163 
-170 GKSVETIGENVF
+170 
-182 LNSDSLT
+182 
-189 SITVDEENPY
+189 
-199 FMVEDGVLYSK
+199 
-210 DKRELLYCPKNFSGI
+210 NFSGI

-235 GKSAFRNCNQLT
+235 SKSAFRNCNQLT

-265 CTQLKQI
+265 CTQLKRI

-354 ASCSRLQSVSIPD
+354 ASCSRLQSVAIPD

-493 KNLSKVICLGATPPE
+493 KDLSKVICLGATPPE

-549 DVAPTKLILDTESYQ
+549 DVAPAKLILDTESYQ
-564 ITREDEALSLLATVY
+564 ITREDEVLSLLATVY

-654 DDMLHIE
+654 DDMLHID

-698 GVYLCRIQNKTYKIV
+698 GVYLCRIQNRTYKIV

>member
-1 MKKVVVL
+1 M
-8 LILSMLYMSPT
+8 
-19 FGYPPEYPYYQSDNI
+19 
-34 MYYVFESEKTANVVT
+34 
-49 YYMEF
+49 
-54 RVGWRPF
+54 
-61 IYRDAVTIPE
+61 
-71 TITYNRQVFRVTSFS
+71 
-86 SSYPDYYSC
+86 
-95 VSKITSLELPNTLS
+95 
-109 SLGSLAYSRI
+109 
-119 KSIDVPEALLGISDY
+119 
-134 GFYGCYS
+134 
-141 LRDLVI
+141 
-147 PDKVKT
+147 
-153 IGNYAFANCI
+153 
-163 GLTHVHL
+163 HL

-199 FMVEDGVLYSK
+199 FMVDDGVLYSK

-235 GKSAFRNCNQLT
+235 SKSAFRNCNQLT

-265 CTQLKQI
+265 CTQLKRI

-354 ASCSRLQSVSIPD
+354 ASCSRLQSVAIPD

-493 KNLSKVICLGATPPE
+493 KDLSKVICLGATPPE

-564 ITREDEALSLLATVY
+564 ITREDEVLSLLATVY

-654 DDMLHIE
+654 DDMLHID

-698 GVYLCRIQNKTYKIV
+698 GVYLCRIQNRTYKIV

>member
-1 MKKVVVL
+1 M
-8 LILSMLYMSPT
+8 
-19 FGYPPEYPYYQSDNI
+19 
-34 MYYVFESEKTANVVT
+34 
-49 YYMEF
+49 
-54 RVGWRPF
+54 
-61 IYRDAVTIPE
+61 
-71 TITYNRQVFRVTSFS
+71 
-86 SSYPDYYSC
+86 
-95 VSKITSLELPNTLS
+95 
-109 SLGSLAYSRI
+109 
-119 KSIDVPEALLGISDY
+119 
-134 GFYGCYS
+134 
-141 LRDLVI
+141 
-147 PDKVKT
+147 
-153 IGNYAFANCI
+153 
-163 GLTHVHL
+163 HL

-199 FMVEDGVLYSK
+199 FMVDDGVLYSK

-341 IPQCVTT
+341 IPQCVTA
-348 IGTSAF
+348 IGISAF
-354 ASCSRLQSVSIPD
+354 ASCSRLQSVAIPD

-493 KNLSKVICLGATPPE
+493 KDLSKVICLGATPPE

-549 DVAPTKLILDTESYQ
+549 DVAPAKLILDTESYQ
-564 ITREDEALSLLATVY
+564 ITREDEVLSLLATVY

-616 TVSLNDGAL
+616 TVSLN
-625 TATCHVSVHYVD
+625 
-637 AVEEHEADQV
+637 
-647 SIYPNPV
+647 
-654 DDMLHIE
+654 
-661 GVTTGTSITLYDM
+661 
-674 TGRLVLSDRAYGG
+674 GG

-698 GVYLCRIQNKTYKIV
+698 GVYLCRIQNRTYKIV

>member
-1 MKKVVVL
+1 M
-8 LILSMLYMSPT
+8 
-19 FGYPPEYPYYQSDNI
+19 
-34 MYYVFESEKTANVVT
+34 
-49 YYMEF
+49 
-54 RVGWRPF
+54 
-61 IYRDAVTIPE
+61 
-71 TITYNRQVFRVTSFS
+71 
-86 SSYPDYYSC
+86 
-95 VSKITSLELPNTLS
+95 
-109 SLGSLAYSRI
+109 
-119 KSIDVPEALLGISDY
+119 
-134 GFYGCYS
+134 
-141 LRDLVI
+141 
-147 PDKVKT
+147 
-153 IGNYAFANCI
+153 
-163 GLTHVHL
+163 HL

-199 FMVEDGVLYSK
+199 FMVDDGVLYSK

-341 IPQCVTT
+341 IPQCVTA

-354 ASCSRLQSVSIPD
+354 ASCSRLQSVAIPD

-493 KNLSKVICLGATPPE
+493 KDLSKVICLGATPPE

-549 DVAPTKLILDTESYQ
+549 DVAPAKLILDTESYQ
-564 ITREDEALSLLATVY
+564 ITREDEVLSLLATVY

-654 DDMLHIE
+654 EDMLHID

-698 GVYLCRIQNKTYKIV
+698 GVYLCRIQNRTYKIV

>member
-1 MKKVVVL
+1 M
-8 LILSMLYMSPT
+8 
-19 FGYPPEYPYYQSDNI
+19 
-34 MYYVFESEKTANVVT
+34 
-49 YYMEF
+49 
-54 RVGWRPF
+54 
-61 IYRDAVTIPE
+61 
-71 TITYNRQVFRVTSFS
+71 
-86 SSYPDYYSC
+86 
-95 VSKITSLELPNTLS
+95 
-109 SLGSLAYSRI
+109 
-119 KSIDVPEALLGISDY
+119 
-134 GFYGCYS
+134 
-141 LRDLVI
+141 
-147 PDKVKT
+147 
-153 IGNYAFANCI
+153 
-163 GLTHVHL
+163 HL

-199 FMVEDGVLYSK
+199 FMVDDGVLYSK

-354 ASCSRLQSVSIPD
+354 ASCSRLQSVAIPD

-493 KNLSKVICLGATPPE
+493 KDLSKVICLGATPPE

-520 GTLVVPAS
+520 STLVVPAS

-549 DVAPTKLILDTESYQ
+549 DVAPAKLILDTESYQ
-564 ITREDEALSLLATVY
+564 ITREDEVLSLLATVY

-590 TSSNEMVATV
+590 TSSNEKVATV

-616 TVSLNDGAL
+616 SVSLNDGAL

-654 DDMLHIE
+654 DDMLHID

-698 GVYLCRIQNKTYKIV
+698 GVYLCRIQNRTYKIV

>member
-1 MKKVVVL
+1 M
-8 LILSMLYMSPT
+8 
-19 FGYPPEYPYYQSDNI
+19 
-34 MYYVFESEKTANVVT
+34 
-49 YYMEF
+49 
-54 RVGWRPF
+54 
-61 IYRDAVTIPE
+61 
-71 TITYNRQVFRVTSFS
+71 
-86 SSYPDYYSC
+86 
-95 VSKITSLELPNTLS
+95 
-109 SLGSLAYSRI
+109 
-119 KSIDVPEALLGISDY
+119 
-134 GFYGCYS
+134 
-141 LRDLVI
+141 
-147 PDKVKT
+147 
-153 IGNYAFANCI
+153 
-163 GLTHVHL
+163 HL

-199 FMVEDGVLYSK
+199 FMVDDGVLYSK

-291 QGTLDLMN
+291 QGNLDLMN

-341 IPQCVTT
+341 IPQCVTA

-354 ASCSRLQSVSIPD
+354 ASCSRLQSVAIPD

-493 KNLSKVICLGATPPE
+493 KDLSKVICLGATPPE

-549 DVAPTKLILDTESYQ
+549 DVAPAKLILDTESYQ
-564 ITREDEALSLLATVY
+564 ITREDEVLSLLATVY

-654 DDMLHIE
+654 DDMLHID

-698 GVYLCRIQNKTYKIV
+698 GVYLCRIQNRTYKIV

>member
-1 MKKVVVL
+1 
-8 LILSMLYMSPT
+8 
-19 FGYPPEYPYYQSDNI
+19 
-34 MYYVFESEKTANVVT
+34 
-49 YYMEF
+49 
-54 RVGWRPF
+54 
-61 IYRDAVTIPE
+61 
-71 TITYNRQVFRVTSFS
+71 
-86 SSYPDYYSC
+86 
-95 VSKITSLELPNTLS
+95 
-109 SLGSLAYSRI
+109 
-119 KSIDVPEALLGISDY
+119 
-134 GFYGCYS
+134 
-141 LRDLVI
+141 
-147 PDKVKT
+147 
-153 IGNYAFANCI
+153 
-163 GLTHVHL
+163 VHL

-199 FMVEDGVLYSK
+199 FMVDDGVLYSK

-341 IPQCVTT
+341 IPQCVTA
-348 IGTSAF
+348 IGISAF
-354 ASCSRLQSVSIPD
+354 ASCSRLQSVAIPD

-493 KNLSKVICLGATPPE
+493 KDLSKVICLGATPPE

-549 DVAPTKLILDTESYQ
+549 DVAPAKLILDTESYQ
-564 ITREDEALSLLATVY
+564 ITREDEVLSLLATVY

-654 DDMLHIE
+654 DDMLHID
-661 GVTTGTSITLYDM
+661 GVITGTSITLYDM

-698 GVYLCRIQNKTYKIV
+698 GVYLCRIQNRTYKIV

>member
-1 MKKVVVL
+1 M
-8 LILSMLYMSPT
+8 
-19 FGYPPEYPYYQSDNI
+19 
-34 MYYVFESEKTANVVT
+34 
-49 YYMEF
+49 
-54 RVGWRPF
+54 
-61 IYRDAVTIPE
+61 
-71 TITYNRQVFRVTSFS
+71 
-86 SSYPDYYSC
+86 
-95 VSKITSLELPNTLS
+95 
-109 SLGSLAYSRI
+109 
-119 KSIDVPEALLGISDY
+119 
-134 GFYGCYS
+134 
-141 LRDLVI
+141 
-147 PDKVKT
+147 
-153 IGNYAFANCI
+153 
-163 GLTHVHL
+163 HL

-199 FMVEDGVLYSK
+199 FMVDDGVLYSK

-380 SNMKHLAIGN
+380 SNMKYLAIGN

-493 KNLSKVICLGATPPE
+493 KDLSKVICLGATPPE

-549 DVAPTKLILDTESYQ
+549 DVAPAKLILDTESYQ
-564 ITREDEALSLLATVY
+564 ITREDEVLSLLATVY

-654 DDMLHIE
+654 DDMLHID

>member
-1 MKKVVVL
+1 M
-8 LILSMLYMSPT
+8 
-19 FGYPPEYPYYQSDNI
+19 
-34 MYYVFESEKTANVVT
+34 
-49 YYMEF
+49 
-54 RVGWRPF
+54 
-61 IYRDAVTIPE
+61 
-71 TITYNRQVFRVTSFS
+71 
-86 SSYPDYYSC
+86 
-95 VSKITSLELPNTLS
+95 
-109 SLGSLAYSRI
+109 
-119 KSIDVPEALLGISDY
+119 
-134 GFYGCYS
+134 
-141 LRDLVI
+141 
-147 PDKVKT
+147 
-153 IGNYAFANCI
+153 
-163 GLTHVHL
+163 HL

-182 LNSDSLT
+182 LNSDSFT

-199 FMVEDGVLYSK
+199 FMVDDGVLYSK

-354 ASCSRLQSVSIPD
+354 ASCSRLQSVAIPD

-493 KNLSKVICLGATPPE
+493 KDLSKVICLGATPPE

-549 DVAPTKLILDTESYQ
+549 DVAPAKLILDTESYQ
-564 ITREDEALSLLATVY
+564 ITREDEVLSLLATVY

-654 DDMLHIE
+654 DDMLHID

-698 GVYLCRIQNKTYKIV
+698 GVYLCRIQNRTYKIV